1 LVRETYLDWEKTRL
15 FWNKS
20 AKLKDNV
27 PEMLAIKKIEV
38 GTFARVTVLLPQF
51 LFCFVLTNFERDFN
65 QSIMRSTHST
75 EPPNEAF

>member
-1 LVRETYLDWEKTRL
+1 MVCEAYLDWEKTRL

-51 LFCFVLTNFERDFN
+51 LFE
-65 QSIMRSTHST
+65 
-75 EPPNEAF
+75 